1 MVNEPDLV
9 DNILARLLQRV
20 AEAMQRGGIVGLLTR
35 DDDLA
40 CAFVAVGHLCD
51 VANQIYK
58 VALLCRGSGT
68 AAFDGERNGVGAV
81 LLEIVSCRITDLHSF
96 RLLLTSSNGSCAVYR
111 NEVLGR

>member
-20 AEAMQRGGIVGLLTR
+20 AEVMKRVGIVGLLTR
-35 DDDLA
+35 DNDLA
-40 CAFVAVGHLCD
+40 RAFVAVGHLGD
-51 VANQIYK
+51 VANQIDK

-68 AAFDGERNGVGAV
+68 AAFDGERNGVAAV

-96 RLLLTSSNGSCAVYR
+96 RFLLTRSNGSCAVYR

>member
-20 AEAMQRGGIVGLLTR
+20 ARVAEVMKRGGIVGLLTR

-51 VANQIYK
+51 VANQIDK

-68 AAFDGERNGVGAV
+68 AAFDGERLALASDKVERGDAFQ
-81 LLEIVSCRITDLHSF
+81 R
-96 RLLLTSSNGSCAVYR
+96 
-111 NEVLGR
+111 

>member
-20 AEAMQRGGIVGLLTR
+20 AEVMKRVGIVGLLTR

-40 CAFVAVGHLCD
+40 CAFVSVGHLGD
-51 VANQIYK
+51 VANQIDK

-68 AAFDGERNGVGAV
+68 AAFDGERLALASDKVERGDAF
-81 LLEIVSCRITDLHSF
+81 LR
-96 RLLLTSSNGSCAVYR
+96 
-111 NEVLGR
+111 